1 MLELEIGP
9 WRIVVSSSRLC
20 FEFLSDFPQ
29 LRIRVWICKLKLH
42 PLAHLAYSQ
51 TVLSQQQNK
60 IQRQRGIDAYY
71 IPGMNNRLQ
80 ERGRK
85 FGRLEFQVRV
95 LTNAAKPAHLLHI
108 EIM

>member
-1 MLELEIGP
+1 M
-9 WRIVVSSSRLC
+9 VSSSRLC

-51 TVLSQQQNK
+51 TVLSQQLNK
-60 IQRQRGIDAYY
+60 IQRQQGIDAYY

-80 ERGRK
+80 ERGQK
-85 FGRLEFQVRV
+85 FGRLESQVESTDKCSQACPSSSPYRNRV
-95 LTNAAKPAHLLHI
+95 ISLK
-108 EIM
+108 